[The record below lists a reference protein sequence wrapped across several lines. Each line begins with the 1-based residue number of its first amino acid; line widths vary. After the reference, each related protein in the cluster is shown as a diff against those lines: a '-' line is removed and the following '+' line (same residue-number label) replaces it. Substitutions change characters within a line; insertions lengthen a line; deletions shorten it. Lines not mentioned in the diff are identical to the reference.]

1 MNSAGRGTKVI
12 DPGTGEREETWS
24 TEPGNQGIMGDTHL
38 QLQVKEDQ

>member
-1 MNSAGRGTKVI
+1 MNSAGRGTKV
-12 DPGTGEREETWS
+12 PGTGEREETRS